1 MIDIDIGEEWQ
12 GVCSFGERHPKQE
25 VVCWSAHLRRNRVV
39 ENRHAEGRIRREAGG
54 KITTSWPG
62 GVLALIR
69 GGRGAEDWMAAAA
82 EPSILCHGWGGRNG
96 EIFWLIVVFMILLEM
111 LSHNSHLDKAWNS
124 GRNDDEAHFC
134 VKYYVI

>member
-69 GGRGAEDWMAAAA
+69 GGRGA
-82 EPSILCHGWGGRNG
+82 GWGGRNG